1 MSAMVCDV
9 TKENCMH
16 SICKDCPGKDGAR
29 SLLDEKD
36 LEGYPERVE
45 YKQWV
50 ASKKSA
56 GERCRL
62 INANSEKDAFYDEF
76 VDLVYDLK
84 VHHFTAQSQSSFLK
98 EKKENLQKY
107 ECIILGDFAENYSF
121 TIQDEVQSYHWNVPQ
136 ATLHPF
142 VDYCVANLNLNLNSN
157 SGAS

>member
-1 MSAMVCDV
+1 MLATPSSSNHISLLLTKRLFFRIMSAMVCDV

-16 SICKDCPGKDGAR
+16 SICKDCPGKEGAR
-29 SLLDEKD
+29 SLLDEND

-62 INANSEKDAFYDEF
+62 INANSGKDAFYDEF

-98 EKKENLQKY
+98 EKNPATDASHLKARRDELWFNRFWV
-107 ECIILGDFAENYSF
+107 GDA
-121 TIQDEVQSYHWNVPQ
+121 TIFYLVES
-136 ATLHPF
+136 
-142 VDYCVANLNLNLNSN
+142 
-157 SGAS
+157 